1 MLTEEQIQANRITFL
16 KHIAD
21 IDIPDADTQGLVD
34 FLDSN
39 DFFTAPASTQYHC
52 NYRGGLCYHSLN
64 VFDNLV
70 ELANHYFPGRYDMNT
85 LLVVGL
91 LHDVSKTNFYE
102 LYARNVKNDEGKWE
116 QKFEYR
122 VRDSHQRFLAGTHE
136 ENSMLILSEFIP
148 MKREEIVAVM
158 NHHLHTNDGNQ
169 FLDQSAVLNKYPL
182 LTLLH
187 LADMISTFLIERDV
201 DE

>member
-16 KHIAD
+16 KHIAE

-64 VFDNLV
+64 VFNNLV
-70 ELANHYFPGRYDMNT
+70 ELANRYFPGRYDMNT

-91 LHDVSKTNFYE
+91 LHDISKTNFYE

-116 QKFEYR
+116 QKFEHR
-122 VRDSHQRFLAGTHE
+122 VKDSHERFLAGTHE

-158 NHHLHTNDGNQ
+158 NHHCGMGDSKQNYDL
-169 FLDQSAVLNKYPL
+169 SAILNRYPL

-187 LADMISTFLIERDV
+187 TADFLSTFAVERDI